1 MTSEL
6 TFFYTPT
13 SCSLAS
19 HIALE
24 EAGAVFDPH
33 RVRLHTPEGVD
44 DYRRINPG
52 GTVPALSIGGVII
65 PENVAILT
73 WVARAFPDAKLM
85 PDDPVESARVM
96 ALIAWFA
103 STVHITRRMARA
115 PFRMTPD
122 ETTHPSLSREG
133 RTRFLVNLQ
142 KIDGLLE
149 GREWL
154 VGDRM
159 SIADAY
165 ALVFYA
171 WGHADEHPVVDLV
184 NYSEHVRRLIARPAV
199 QRAMAREKTI
209 LPVA

>member
-6 TFFYTPT
+6 IFFYTPT

-24 EAGAVFDPH
+24 EAGAVFKRH

-52 GTVPALSIGGVII
+52 GSVPALSIDGIII

-73 WVARAFPDAKLM
+73 WAARAFPQARLT

-96 ALIAWFA
+96 SLITWFA
-103 STVHITRRMARA
+103 STVHISRRMARA
-115 PFRMTPD
+115 PYRMTPD
-122 ETTHPSLSREG
+122 ETTHASLSREG
-133 RTRFLVNLQ
+133 RSRFLANLQ

-149 GREWL
+149 SREWL

-171 WGHADEHPVVDLV
+171 WGYADEHSVLDLV
-184 NYSEHVRRLIARPAV
+184 HYSAHARRLAARPAV
-199 QRAMAREKTI
+199 QRVMEHEKTV
-209 LPVA
+209 LHPA

>member
-1 MTSEL
+1 MTSGL
-6 TFFYTPT
+6 TFFYAPT

-19 HIALE
+19 HIVLE
-24 EAGAVFDPH
+24 EAEAPFEAH
-33 RVRLHTPEGVD
+33 RVRLHTAEGVD

-52 GTVPALSIGGVII
+52 GTVPALSIGGVIVS
-65 PENVAILT
+65 ENVAILT
-73 WVARAFPDAKLM
+73 WVAGAFPDAKLI
-85 PDDPVESARVM
+85 PEDPVDAARVM
-96 ALIAWFA
+96 SLIAWFA

-115 PFRMTPD
+115 PWRMTPD

-133 RTRFLVNLQ
+133 RSRFFANLQ

-149 GREWL
+149 GRDWL

-184 NYSEHVRRLIARPAV
+184 HYSEHVRRLVARPAV
-199 QRAMAREKTI
+199 QRAMGREKTI
-209 LPVA
+209 LPAT